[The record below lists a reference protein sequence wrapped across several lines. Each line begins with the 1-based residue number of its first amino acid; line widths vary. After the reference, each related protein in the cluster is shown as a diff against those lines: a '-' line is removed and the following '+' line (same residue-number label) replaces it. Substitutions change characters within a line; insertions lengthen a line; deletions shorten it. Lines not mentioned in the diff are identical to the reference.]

1 MNVLRKLGSSTAL
14 DPRQCEK
21 DGARRLMGMKIEA
34 LNANLQ
40 SCCERLEVTQVYK
53 HILIA
58 TDGSQLAAK
67 AVTQGLEL
75 AKALGAKATAVT
87 VSEPWNFV
95 LAALAER
102 EHLPDPLADYDLC
115 TEAAAE
121 RFFWVV
127 HQTAKRLAQ
136 ACATVHVKNQH
147 PAEGILQTAQAMG
160 CDLIVM
166 ASHGRRGF
174 AKLLLGS
181 RTTRILTLSP
191 IAVLVPPREHVIG

>member
-1 MNVLRKLGSSTAL
+1 M
-14 DPRQCEK
+14 
-21 DGARRLMGMKIEA
+21 
-34 LNANLQ
+34 
-40 SCCERLEVTQVYK
+40 YK

-58 TDGSQLAAK
+58 TDGSEPAAK
-67 AVTQGLEL
+67 AVTQGLAL

-102 EHLPDPLADYDLC
+102 EHRPDPMADYDQC

-121 RFFWVV
+121 RIFWIV
-127 HQTAKRLAQ
+127 HQMAKKLGQ
-136 ACATVHVKNQH
+136 ACATVHIKDRY
-147 PAEGILQTAQAMG
+147 PAEGILQAAQAKG

-181 RTTRILTLSP
+181 QTNRVVTLSCTP
-191 IAVLVPPREHVIG
+191 VLVCR